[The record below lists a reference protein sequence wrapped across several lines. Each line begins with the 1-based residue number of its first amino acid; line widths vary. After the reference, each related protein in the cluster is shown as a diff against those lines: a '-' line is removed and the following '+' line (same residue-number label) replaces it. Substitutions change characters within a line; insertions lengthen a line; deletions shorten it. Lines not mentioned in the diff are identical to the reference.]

1 MNIHDQANTIVKR
14 YEYHLTT
21 LMSAETVRE
30 QYTTIRKTAKDCA
43 IFCATQAQKT
53 TDIRG
58 FNYWS
63 DVIEAIEN
71 SL

>member
-1 MNIHDQANTIVKR
+1 MNIHDQANIIVKR

-43 IFCATQAQKT
+43 IFCCTQAQKT
-53 TDIRG
+53 AHISGFTYWQDI
-58 FNYWS
+58 
-63 DVIEAIEN
+63 IEIIQN
-71 SL
+71 SK

>member
-1 MNIHDQANTIVKR
+1 MNTLDQAETIIKR
-14 YEYHLTT
+14 YEYHLTV
-21 LMSAETVRE
+21 LMSKETVRE

-43 IFCATQAQKT
+43 IFCCTQAQKT
-53 TDIRG
+53 SDIRG